1 MWLGENKERKGVDS
15 MEEPA
20 VATGMEAVV
29 TALTTGLT
37 AEKFFEVVADLV
49 PFIVLMVPIA
59 LGVYFLRKLV
69 KGAGKAK
76 VRF

>member
-1 MWLGENKERKGVDS
+1 MVETTV
-15 MEEPA
+15 
-20 VATGMEAVV
+20 TGMDAVIS
-29 TALTTGLT
+29 ALTTGLT
-37 AEKFFEVVADLV
+37 PTVFFEVVADIV
-49 PFIVLMVPIA
+49 PFIITIVPIA

>member
-1 MWLGENKERKGVDS
+1 MVALADT
-15 MEEPA
+15 PA

-29 TALTTGLT
+29 SALTTGLT
-37 AEKFFEVVADLV
+37 PAKFFEVVADLV